1 MRRAKPLLLAL
12 LLMCFMMPKATA
24 EISNTEE
31 LRAFLQSH
39 YGVTILMGRE
49 CSDFSLDEYEFQ
61 ISQKESTPFLRML
74 SGNDRFT
81 GLLLMM
87 DDAFSV
93 YPTEFFSRF
102 VSKEYPEGLRFQLV
116 DGITARGIP
125 FGGVQTNENGKLD
138 IVFAR
143 TGVAESSIHHEIWH
157 AMELCIL
164 ENNKHAF
171 DKWRTLNP
179 KGFKYSQKD
188 SRLAAGGQDE
198 EPEDWFVREYA
209 KTFEY
214 EDRATVFEAL
224 MTKSEDWWS
233 TRPHLQKKA
242 QFLLEKAKPVFGEI
256 FAGE

>member
-1 MRRAKPLLLAL
+1 MGAFRR
-12 LLMCFMMPKATA
+12 KA
-24 EISNTEE
+24 E
-31 LRAFLQSH
+31 H
-39 YGVTILMGRE
+39 
-49 CSDFSLDEYEFQ
+49 
-61 ISQKESTPFLRML
+61 
-74 SGNDRFT
+74 
-81 GLLLMM
+81 
-87 DDAFSV
+87 
-93 YPTEFFSRF
+93 
-102 VSKEYPEGLRFQLV
+102 
-116 DGITARGIP
+116 
-125 FGGVQTNENGKLD
+125 TNENGKLD

-198 EPEDWFVREYA
+198 EPEDWFGREYA